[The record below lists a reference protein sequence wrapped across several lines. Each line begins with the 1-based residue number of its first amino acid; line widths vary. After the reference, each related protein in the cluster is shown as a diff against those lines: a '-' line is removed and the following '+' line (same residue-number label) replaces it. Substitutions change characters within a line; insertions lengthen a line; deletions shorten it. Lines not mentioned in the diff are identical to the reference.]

1 MKTDKTQLIQAIEAI
16 RAKLAVMEE
25 ELNKPDEIKHFPSE
39 GEIYYF
45 YTPMGTVCSNTVTND
60 DVEDLK
66 VNVFK
71 TIDEAQEA
79 YNKAVAVEK
88 VKRRLLELQGDWRSN
103 FDDDCSKLVIFYNYN
118 NIRFECSTHTKVKFP
133 LLIPY
138 IKTSEIAKTIINEME
153 EELKL
158 IFDIQ

>member
-1 MKTDKTQLIQAIEAI
+1 MKTDKKQLIQAIEAI
-16 RAKLAVMEE
+16 KAKLAQMEE
-25 ELNKPDEIKHFPSE
+25 QLNKPDEIKHFPSK
-39 GEIYYF
+39 GDIYYF
-45 YTPMGTVCSNTVTND
+45 HTSIGILDNTIATD
-60 DVEDLK
+60 DNLK
-66 VNVFK
+66 INTYK
-71 TIDEAQEA
+71 TREEAVKA
-79 YNKAVAVEK
+79 YDKAIAVEK
-88 VKRRLLELQGDWRSN
+88 IKRRLLELQGDWRSN

-153 EELKL
+153 DELKL

>member
-1 MKTDKTQLIQAIEAI
+1 MKTDKTQLIQAIETI
-16 RAKLAVMEE
+16 KAKLAQMEE
-25 ELNKPDEIKHFPSE
+25 ELNKPEGFKHFPVKNDE
-39 GEIYYF
+39 YY
-45 YTPMGTVCSNTVTND
+45 YYSSIGYIDSNIADTD
-60 DVEDLK
+60 AFR

-71 TIDEAQEA
+71 SWDEAEKA
-79 YNKAVAVEK
+79 YTKDVALEK

-153 EELKL
+153 DELNL
-158 IFDIQ
+158 IFEIQ

>member
-1 MKTDKTQLIQAIEAI
+1 MKTDKTQLIQAIETI
-16 RAKLAVMEE
+16 KAKLAQMEE
-25 ELNKPDEIKHFPSE
+25 ELNKQEGFKHFPVKNDE
-39 GEIYYF
+39 YY
-45 YTPMGTVCSNTVTND
+45 YYSSIGYIDRNIADTD
-60 DVEDLK
+60 ALR

-71 TIDEAQEA
+71 SWDEAEKA
-79 YNKAVAVEK
+79 YTKDVALEK

-153 EELKL
+153 DELNL
-158 IFDIQ
+158 IFEIQ

>member
-16 RAKLAVMEE
+16 KAKLAQMEE
-25 ELNKPDEIKHFPSE
+25 ELNKPEGFKHFPVKNDE
-39 GEIYYF
+39 YY
-45 YTPMGTVCSNTVTND
+45 YYSSIGYIDSNVADTD
-60 DVEDLK
+60 AFR

-71 TIDEAQEA
+71 SLDEAEKA
-79 YNKAVAVEK
+79 YTKDVALEK

-153 EELKL
+153 DELNL
-158 IFDIQ
+158 IFEIQ

>member
-1 MKTDKTQLIQAIEAI
+1 MKTDKTQLIQAIETI
-16 RAKLAVMEE
+16 KAKLAQMEE
-25 ELNKPDEIKHFPSE
+25 ELNKPEGFKHFPVKNDE
-39 GEIYYF
+39 YY
-45 YTPMGTVCSNTVTND
+45 YYSSIGYIDSNIANTD
-60 DVEDLK
+60 AFR

-71 TIDEAQEA
+71 SWDEAEKA
-79 YNKAVAVEK
+79 YTKDVALEK

-153 EELKL
+153 DELNL
-158 IFDIQ
+158 IFEIQ

>member
-1 MKTDKTQLIQAIEAI
+1 MKNDKDQLIQAIEAI
-16 RAKLAVMEE
+16 KKKIASIEE
-25 ELNKPDEIKHFPSE
+25 ELNKPEGFKHFPVKNDE
-39 GEIYYF
+39 YY
-45 YTPMGTVCSNTVTND
+45 YYSSIGYIDSNIADTD
-60 DVEDLK
+60 AFR

-71 TIDEAQEA
+71 SWDEAEKA
-79 YNKAVAVEK
+79 YTKDVALEK

-153 EELKL
+153 DELNL
-158 IFDIQ
+158 IFDID

>member
-1 MKTDKTQLIQAIEAI
+1 MKTDKKQLIQAIEAI
-16 RAKLAVMEE
+16 KAKLAQMEE
-25 ELNKPDEIKHFPSE
+25 QLNKPDEIKHFPSK
-39 GEIYYF
+39 GDIYYF
-45 YTPMGTVCSNTVTND
+45 HTSIGILSNTIATD
-60 DVEDLK
+60 DNLK
-66 VNVFK
+66 INTYK
-71 TIDEAQEA
+71 TREEAVEA
-79 YNKAVAVEK
+79 YDKAIAVEK
-88 VKRRLLELQGDWRSN
+88 IKRRLLELQGDWRSN

-153 EELKL
+153 DELKL

>member
-1 MKTDKTQLIQAIEAI
+1 MKTDKKQLMQAIEAI
-16 RAKLAVMEE
+16 KAKLAQMEE
-25 ELNKPDEIKHFPSE
+25 ELNKQEGFKHFPVKNDE
-39 GEIYYF
+39 YY
-45 YTPMGTVCSNTVTND
+45 YYSSIGYIDSNVADTD
-60 DVEDLK
+60 AFR

-71 TIDEAQEA
+71 SRDEAEKA
-79 YNKAVAVEK
+79 YTKNVALEK

-153 EELKL
+153 DELNL
-158 IFDIQ
+158 IFEIQ

>member
-1 MKTDKTQLIQAIEAI
+1 MKIDKNKLLQDIEEMK
-16 RAKLAVMEE
+16 AKLAAMEE
-25 ELNKPDEIKHFPSE
+25 QLNKPDEYKHFPSE
-39 GEIYYF
+39 GEIYYY

-71 TIDEAQEA
+71 TRDEANKA
-79 YNKAVAVEK
+79 YKKAVALEK
-88 VKRRLLELQGDWRSN
+88 VKRKIVELQGDWRSN

-153 EELKL
+153 DELKL

>member
-1 MKTDKTQLIQAIEAI
+1 MKTDKTQLIEAIESIKKKIALI
-16 RAKLAVMEE
+16 EE
-25 ELNKPDEIKHFPSE
+25 ELNKPEGFKHFPVKNDE
-39 GEIYYF
+39 YY
-45 YTPMGTVCSNTVTND
+45 YYSSIGYIDSNIADTD
-60 DVEDLK
+60 AFR

-71 TIDEAQEA
+71 SLDEAEKA
-79 YNKAVAVEK
+79 YTKDVALEK

-153 EELKL
+153 DELNL
-158 IFDIQ
+158 ILDIA

>member
-16 RAKLAVMEE
+16 KAKLAQMEE
-25 ELNKPDEIKHFPSE
+25 ELNKPEGFKHFPVKNDE
-39 GEIYYF
+39 YY
-45 YTPMGTVCSNTVTND
+45 YYSSIGYIDSNIADTD
-60 DVEDLK
+60 ALR

-71 TIDEAQEA
+71 SLDEAEKA
-79 YNKAVAVEK
+79 YTKDVALEK

-103 FDDDCSKLVIFYNYN
+103 FDDDSSKLVIFYNYN

-153 EELKL
+153 DELNL
-158 IFDIQ
+158 IFEIQ

>member
-1 MKTDKTQLIQAIEAI
+1 MNIDRTKLMEDIEALKE
-16 RAKLAVMEE
+16 KLASMEK
-25 ELNKPDEIKHFPSE
+25 ELNNPETFKHFPSK
-39 GEIYYF
+39 GDNYYF
-45 YTPMGTVCSNTVTND
+45 YTSSKGVICSNIATSD
-60 DVEDLK
+60 DLR

-71 TIDEAQEA
+71 SKEEADNA
-79 YNKAVAVEK
+79 YNKAVTIEK

-153 EELKL
+153 DELNL
-158 IFDIQ
+158 IFEIQ

>member
-1 MKTDKTQLIQAIEAI
+1 METDKTQLIQAIEAI
-16 RAKLAVMEE
+16 KAKLAQMEE
-25 ELNKPDEIKHFPSE
+25 QLNKPDEIKHFPSK
-39 GEIYYF
+39 GDIYY
-45 YTPMGTVCSNTVTND
+45 YHTSIGILGNTIATD
-60 DVEDLK
+60 DNLK
-66 VNVFK
+66 INTYK
-71 TIDEAQEA
+71 TREEAVKA
-79 YNKAVAVEK
+79 YDKAIAVEK
-88 VKRRLLELQGDWRSN
+88 IKRRLLELQGDWRSN

-153 EELKL
+153 DELKL

>member
-1 MKTDKTQLIQAIEAI
+1 MKRDKAQLIQAIEAI
-16 RAKLAVMEE
+16 KAKLAVMEE
-25 ELNKPDEIKHFPSE
+25 QLNKPDEIKHFPSK
-39 GEIYYF
+39 GDIYY
-45 YTPMGTVCSNTVTND
+45 YHTSIGILGNTIATD
-60 DVEDLK
+60 DNLK
-66 VNVFK
+66 INTYK
-71 TIDEAQEA
+71 TREEAVKA
-79 YNKAVAVEK
+79 YDKAIAVEK
-88 VKRRLLELQGDWRSN
+88 IKRRLLELQGDWRSN

-153 EELKL
+153 DELKL

>member
-1 MKTDKTQLIQAIEAI
+1 MKTDKKQLIQAIEAI
-16 RAKLAVMEE
+16 KAKLAQMEE
-25 ELNKPDEIKHFPSE
+25 QLNKPDEIKHFPSK
-39 GEIYYF
+39 GDIYYF
-45 YTPMGTVCSNTVTND
+45 HTSIGILGNTIATD
-60 DVEDLK
+60 DNLK
-66 VNVFK
+66 INTYK
-71 TIDEAQEA
+71 TREEAVKA
-79 YNKAVAVEK
+79 YDKAIAVEK
-88 VKRRLLELQGDWRSN
+88 IKRRLLELQGDWRSN

-153 EELKL
+153 DELKL

>member
-1 MKTDKTQLIQAIEAI
+1 MKTDKAQLIEAI
-16 RAKLAVMEE
+16 ETIKAKLAQMEE
-25 ELNKPDEIKHFPSE
+25 ELNKPEGFKHFPVKNDE
-39 GEIYYF
+39 YY
-45 YTPMGTVCSNTVTND
+45 YYSSIGYIDSNIADTD
-60 DVEDLK
+60 ALR

-71 TIDEAQEA
+71 SWDEAEKA
-79 YNKAVAVEK
+79 YTKDVALEK

-153 EELKL
+153 DELNL
-158 IFDIQ
+158 IFDID

>member
-1 MKTDKTQLIQAIEAI
+1 MKTDKAQLIEAIEAI
-16 RAKLAVMEE
+16 KAKLAQMEE
-25 ELNKPDEIKHFPSE
+25 ELNKPEGFKHFPIKNDE
-39 GEIYYF
+39 YY
-45 YTPMGTVCSNTVTND
+45 YYSSIGYIDSNIADTD
-60 DVEDLK
+60 AFR

-71 TIDEAQEA
+71 SWDEAEKA
-79 YNKAVAVEK
+79 YTKDVALEK
-88 VKRRLLELQGDWRSN
+88 LKRRLLELQGDWRSN

-153 EELKL
+153 DELNL
-158 IFDIQ
+158 IFEIQ

>member
-1 MKTDKTQLIQAIEAI
+1 MKTDKTQLIQAIETI
-16 RAKLAVMEE
+16 KAKLAQMEE
-25 ELNKPDEIKHFPSE
+25 ELNKPEGFKHFPVKNDE
-39 GEIYYF
+39 YY
-45 YTPMGTVCSNTVTND
+45 YYSSIGYIDSNIADTD
-60 DVEDLK
+60 AFR

-71 TIDEAQEA
+71 SLDEAEKA
-79 YNKAVAVEK
+79 YTKDVALEK

-153 EELKL
+153 DELNL
-158 IFDIQ
+158 IFEIQ

>member
-1 MKTDKTQLIQAIEAI
+1 MKRDKAQLIQAIEAI
-16 RAKLAVMEE
+16 KEKIAQMEE
-25 ELNKPDEIKHFPSE
+25 ELNKPEGFKHFPVKNDK
-39 GEIYYF
+39 YY
-45 YTPMGTVCSNTVTND
+45 YYSSIGYIDSNIADTD
-60 DVEDLK
+60 AFR

-71 TIDEAQEA
+71 SRDEAEKA
-79 YNKAVAVEK
+79 YKKAVALEK
-88 VKRRLLELQGDWRSN
+88 VKRRIAELQGDWRSN

-153 EELKL
+153 DELKL

>member
-16 RAKLAVMEE
+16 KAKLAQMEE
-25 ELNKPDEIKHFPSE
+25 ELNKPEGFKHFPVKNDE
-39 GEIYYF
+39 YY
-45 YTPMGTVCSNTVTND
+45 YYSSIGYIDSNIADTD
-60 DVEDLK
+60 AFR

-71 TIDEAQEA
+71 SLDEAEKA
-79 YNKAVAVEK
+79 YTKDVALEK

-153 EELKL
+153 DELNL
-158 IFDIQ
+158 IFEIQ

>member
-16 RAKLAVMEE
+16 KAKLAQMEE
-25 ELNKPDEIKHFPSE
+25 ELNKPEGFKHFPVKNDE
-39 GEIYYF
+39 YY
-45 YTPMGTVCSNTVTND
+45 YYSSIGYIDSNVADTD
-60 DVEDLK
+60 AFR

-71 TIDEAQEA
+71 SRDEAEKA
-79 YNKAVAVEK
+79 YTKDVALEK

-153 EELKL
+153 DELNL
-158 IFDIQ
+158 IFEIQ